1 MDLIDNTEDIKM
13 EKVRLGILGLGNMGA
28 SHAKKIFEGEC
39 PEIVLTAVADL
50 KPDRRAW
57 AKETLGEDV
66 AVLTTAE
73 ELIEC
78 GLIDAILIAVPHY
91 DHPKYSI
98 MAMRAGLHVM
108 CEKPAGVYTKQVLEM
123 NKVADECNVVF
134 GIMMNQRTNCI
145 YRKMR
150 EIIKSGEMGNIR
162 RTSWIITDWY
172 RPQAYYNS
180 GDWRATWS
188 GEGGGVLL
196 NQCPHNLDL
205 WQWICGMP
213 KTVDAKMHFGKWH
226 DIEVEDDVTVYVEYE
241 NGATGTFITTTGDM
255 PGTNRFEI
263 TLEKGKLIASA
274 TELKMW
280 KCEEDMTEPEFSAVN
295 EKPFGKMKF
304 TEVDVETD
312 GENPKHMGVM
322 RAFAA
327 AILRGEPLV
336 ADGREGINGLT
347 ISNSIHL
354 SAFTGKTIEVA
365 NLDHD
370 LYYEELMKR
379 VATSKRKETQAC
391 ATAADMDNTF
401 GS

>member
-1 MDLIDNTEDIKM
+1 M

-28 SHAKKIFEGEC
+28 SHAQKIFEGQC
-39 PEIVLTAVADL
+39 PEIILTAVADR
-50 KPDRRAW
+50 KPDRRDW
-57 AKETLGEDV
+57 AKETLGGDV
-66 AVLTTAE
+66 AIFTSAE

-91 DHPKYSI
+91 DHPKFSI

-108 CEKPAGVYTKQVLEM
+108 CEKPAGVYTKHVLEM

-134 GIMMNQRTNCI
+134 GIMMNQRTNCV

-150 EIIKSGEMGNIR
+150 EIVKSGEMGNIR

-263 TLEKGKLIASA
+263 TLEKGKLVASA
-274 TELKMW
+274 KELKMW
-280 KCEEDMTEPEFSAVN
+280 KCEENMTEPEFSAVN
-295 EKPFGKMKF
+295 EKPFGKMTF

-312 GENPKHMGVM
+312 GENPQHMGVM